1 MSDVLSQSEI
11 DALLNS
17 MLSGGGDA
25 PKEETEP
32 DKKYRK
38 YDFKS
43 PKKFTKD
50 RIKML
55 NSIYENYVRIINSR
69 LNALLR
75 ANCEITVES
84 IEEQR
89 YYEFSNALSE
99 GDVLTLA
106 EVKVKDKVEETPL
119 IFFLSMTTALNIMDH
134 LMGGEGT
141 PDKQIPSDYTYTD
154 LELRL
159 YEDTVKDLLSV
170 MGSSWENYIP
180 VEINYNKT
188 EINPTLSQVIGL
200 DEVVVIVDAK
210 VAFPKASGR
219 LSVCLPGEMLTN
231 IFAEISRENPIRRV
245 TAEDKSQEIFD
256 SLRDSELEIV
266 AELGNTQLLLE
277 DVFHLSVGDVI
288 DLGHP
293 QNQPIYLGIGGYHW
307 FTGRIGTYKKN
318 MAIKIDEVCYQA
330 EQGAG
335 KENAESYI

>member
-1 MSDVLSQSEI
+1 MSEVLSQSEI

-17 MLSGGGDA
+17 MLSGGGDI
-25 PKEETEP
+25 PKEKTEP
-32 DKKYRK
+32 EKKYRK

-55 NSIYENYVRIINSR
+55 NSIYDNYTRIINSR

-75 ANCEITVES
+75 TNCEITVES

-106 EVKVKDKVEETPL
+106 EVRMKDKVCDTPML
-119 IFFLSMTTALNIMDH
+119 FFLSMTTALNIMDH
-134 LMGGEGT
+134 LMGGDGT
-141 PDKQIPSDYTYTD
+141 PDSMIPSNYAYTD

-159 YEDTVKDLLSV
+159 YEETVRDLISV
-170 MGSSWENYIP
+170 MASSWENYMPIQFD
-180 VEINYNKT
+180 YSKT

-200 DEVVVIVDAK
+200 DEVVVIIDTK
-210 VAFPKASGR
+210 VQFSKASGR
-219 LSVCLPGEMLTN
+219 MSICLPGEVLTD
-231 IFAEISRENPIRRV
+231 IFAEISRENPTRKV
-245 TAEDKSQEIFD
+245 TAEDKSKEIFD
-256 SLRDSELEIV
+256 RLRDSELEII
-266 AELGNTQLLLE
+266 AGLGNTQLLLE
-277 DVFHLSVGDVI
+277 DVYHLSVGDVI
-288 DLGHP
+288 DLGHS
-293 QNQPIYLGIGGYHW
+293 QNQPIYLQIGGYQW
-307 FTGRIGTYKKN
+307 FTGRMGTYKKN